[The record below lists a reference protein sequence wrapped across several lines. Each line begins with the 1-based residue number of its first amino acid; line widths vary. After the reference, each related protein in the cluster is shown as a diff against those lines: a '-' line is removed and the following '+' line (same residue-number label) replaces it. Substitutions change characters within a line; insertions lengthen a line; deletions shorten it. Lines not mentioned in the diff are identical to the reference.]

1 MPYERTKSKT
11 NERAHL
17 YSQFV
22 TLIFNCHSFSFIL
35 LLVDLVVAE
44 TLTSCNLFL
53 KILLYIFSNALIKWT
68 VRVISSDLSFIE
80 WHVRFTTIPF
90 RPLLDQGYDRYSY
103 LYSGKFSAKKPRE
116 CTLAWKAQCTL

>member
-44 TLTSCNLFL
+44 TCL